1 MKKSICLLTVFVV
14 SFFSCSRDENI
25 VEQSTISTEMIS
37 PDGYRIAKHRDDL
50 ANIVFD
56 KEEIKEAEILS
67 VEFVSINNKD
77 GAIAYV
83 NYQIN
88 GESKN
93 LAYVVGNVKV
103 GYKSPNVEFR
113 LPKNRSTYRTSDVVA
128 TYKCTGLG
136 CCYVGGSYN
145 WTTDEYTFFCKC
157 EGNPEQNS
165 SCTLQVEKKN
175 KEITPTAP

>member
-93 LAYVVGNVKV
+93 LDYVDGNVKV
-103 GYKSPNVEFR
+103 GYKSHNVEFR
-113 LPKNRSTYRTSDVVA
+113 HIINRRTYITYDDTSN
-128 TYKCTGLG
+128 YYC
-136 CCYVGGSYN
+136 
-145 WTTDEYTFFCKC
+145 
-157 EGNPEQNS
+157 
-165 SCTLQVEKKN
+165 
-175 KEITPTAP
+175 